1 MCIKPEPR
9 VFKCSA
15 CGWRKRIAPRSDAIV
30 LSNDDM
36 KAYLHRLCP
45 VCNSQLSSERSS
57 TMFESLRKIFNFHD

>member
-9 VFKCSA
+9 IFKCSA

-30 LSNDDM
+30 LGSADM
-36 KAYLHRLCP
+36 KAYSQRLCP

-57 TMFESLRKIFNFHD
+57 AIIESLRKLLP